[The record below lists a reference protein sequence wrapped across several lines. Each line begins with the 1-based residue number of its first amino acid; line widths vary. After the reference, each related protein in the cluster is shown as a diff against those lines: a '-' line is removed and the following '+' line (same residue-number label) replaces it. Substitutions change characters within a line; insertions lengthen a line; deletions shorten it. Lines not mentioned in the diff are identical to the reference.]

1 MLDKLP
7 EGHKPLFQQISG
19 LLDHISLSPTSVLVL
34 THVMRVQELNQS
46 LKQPFKKPLFCPY
59 SGTVPDLLIVPFDR
73 VLLTEQG
80 QLLQIPH
87 LNAPALYRFNVP
99 SYAQVR

>member
-7 EGHKPLFQQISG
+7 EGHKPLFQQIPG
-19 LLDHISLSPTSVLVL
+19 LLDLISLSPASISVL

-59 SGTVPDLLIVPFDR
+59 SSTVPGFFIIPFDR

-87 LNAPALYRFNVP
+87 LNAPTLYRFNVP